1 MLKLFLLAYIMASVT
16 FAGALMTAALAM
28 RLDTLVMLI
37 MVAVGF
43 LLAVPAA
50 WYAARQIAA
59 ISRNKV

>member
-28 RLDTLVMLI
+28 RLDNTTMLL
-37 MVAVGF
+37 MTALGF

-50 WYAARQIAA
+50 WYAAKQIAA
-59 ISRNKV
+59 ISGNKV